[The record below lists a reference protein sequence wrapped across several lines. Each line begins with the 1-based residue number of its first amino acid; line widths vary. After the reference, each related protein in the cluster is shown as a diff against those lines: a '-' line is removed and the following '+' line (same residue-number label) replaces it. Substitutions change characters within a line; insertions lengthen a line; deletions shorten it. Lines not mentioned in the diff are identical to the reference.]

1 MFGLKSNI
9 SDLHELNETL
19 FNHIFDIVQ
28 HSDVHDD
35 DVHRYHYVFDF
46 DATRILKDL
55 HAIVDKIN
63 KTLEFLMVLTIKQ
76 SNLYVSNY
84 FTLTIIT
91 DI

>member
-1 MFGLKSNI
+1 MKPYLIIFSI
-9 SDLHELNETL
+9 L
-19 FNHIFDIVQ
+19 FNTQMYMMMMYIDIIMYSTFD
-28 HSDVHDD
+28 S
-35 DVHRYHYVFDF
+35 
-46 DATRILKDL
+46 TRILKDFTL
-55 HAIVDKIN
+55 PKIN